1 MRVRYHNSGLHAKS
15 PRAFLRFFELSA
27 AFSLKTVPF
36 HKAFPRPTLPAQNTS
51 LLHVYPPPGT
61 AALYTHARSGQFPA
75 ASTPPSAVPCTPRAR
90 PAGAESAAPFTLN
103 HRAVSLPDKPAGLS
117 ILTKLSAAINAL
129 LFDQRRGR
137 FSTWAIPLGS
147 FAPVAEA
154 YGRCCHLSFA
164 HIENTPA
171 RKGVFTFPFT
181 KKRYG

>member
-27 AFSLKTVPF
+27 AFFLKTVPF
-36 HKAFPRPTLPAQNTS
+36 HKAFPRPTLPAQKTS
-51 LLHVYPPPGT
+51 LLHVYSPPGT
-61 AALYTHARSGQFPA
+61 RRALHARPLRAISGSERSPVSSAMRTTCAPCRGGVCRALYADS
-75 ASTPPSAVPCTPRAR
+75 
-90 PAGAESAAPFTLN
+90 
-103 HRAVSLPDKPAGLS
+103 RAVSLPDKPAGLS

-129 LFDQRRGR
+129 LFDRRRGR

-171 RKGVFTFPFT
+171 RKGVSIFPFT